1 MRKIV
6 IALLS
11 MSLAA
16 TWPCAAHAQFG
27 SGIVYDPTQ
36 SAHAITQIEHETQSI
51 NNQMQQI
58 ENGQQIFTNTV
69 KIASTALQTY
79 NQVVQQYNLYHQMVL
94 APQTL
99 YSRFLSPA
107 TDLRMLQQISNTYG
121 NSAGWVNSA
130 NTGSGAVASYQ
141 QVSVPHTNNV
151 IPGYSTA
158 SVAGQQQIAAQGAA
172 PSITAMGTHI
182 VLALAT
188 IMLVWFGVQESLA
201 SANGGQG
208 FSMARFLNL
217 FMLLTF
223 AYVMVAYYDSSIPGL
238 GFSLK
243 GLIDG
248 GTANLVNLIGAD
260 GSASMLNEIHS
271 ASSKTGPSMLS
282 SIMSPYY
289 AIVYF
294 VVQFLLA
301 VLAAVVSAILA
312 YGAVASTHHRPIRPA
327 LHSFPCLRQTRLAVL
342 GMVENISRLQLLQ
355 SDCRG
360 CHECSFPC
368 ADELLCPAWAKRF
381 RSFTDRPDL
390 AAADSA
396 CTGQRLHPLQDSIH
410 VAQLVRQRRW
420 GWRRTGHVGNGNSRN
435 GVGPLQEKRNEH

>member
-141 QVSVPHTNNV
+141 QVSVPHTHNV

-158 SVAGQQQIAAQGAA
+158 SVAGQQQIAAQGATVDINDA
-172 PSITAMGTHI
+172 VLSNNLQMLGTI
-182 VLALAT
+182 RANQASRQSDIANLEAATQSQDASQQTIMATLQRINQALLLELRTQQDANQINANLALQQIVAQKQQQDA
-188 IMLVWFGVQESLA
+188 MK
-201 SANGGQG
+201 SAFRDSSGYENYYNANITTTSSG
-208 FSMARFLNL
+208 AAN
-217 FMLLTF
+217 LLTQ
-223 AYVMVAYYDSSIPGL
+223 A
-238 GFSLK
+238 
-243 GLIDG
+243 
-248 GTANLVNLIGAD
+248 
-260 GSASMLNEIHS
+260 H
-271 ASSKTGPSMLS
+271 
-282 SIMSPYY
+282 
-289 AIVYF
+289 
-294 VVQFLLA
+294 
-301 VLAAVVSAILA
+301 
-312 YGAVASTHHRPIRPA
+312 
-327 LHSFPCLRQTRLAVL
+327 
-342 GMVENISRLQLLQ
+342 
-355 SDCRG
+355 
-360 CHECSFPC
+360 
-368 ADELLCPAWAKRF
+368 
-381 RSFTDRPDL
+381 
-390 AAADSA
+390 
-396 CTGQRLHPLQDSIH
+396 
-410 VAQLVRQRRW
+410 
-420 GWRRTGHVGNGNSRN
+420 
-435 GVGPLQEKRNEH
+435 